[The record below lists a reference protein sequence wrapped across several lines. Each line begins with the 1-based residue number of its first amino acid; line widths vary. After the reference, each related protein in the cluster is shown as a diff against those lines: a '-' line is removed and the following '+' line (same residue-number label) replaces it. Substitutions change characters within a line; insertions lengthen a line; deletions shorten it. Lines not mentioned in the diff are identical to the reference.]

1 MTEYLRNII
10 GTNNEIFILA
20 LLVVLGLILA
30 ELANKIHLP
39 RISGYILS
47 GIIIGHP
54 FLDLI
59 TKNDYKNLQNINLIA
74 LGLMSITIGAHLN
87 FHKLKNSGKR
97 VVFVLFSESF
107 LSFFLVFLVMYFISG
122 QELLFSLLIA
132 SISIATAPAATVA
145 IVKEAKAKGLLVNTL
160 MPVVAMNNVLC
171 ILVFG
176 FVTSLIILSESPNG
190 FDLMQLVAI
199 VGKELFY
206 ASIIGIFAGIL
217 LKIFAEKTITS
228 NRSVLTLV
236 FLTILVVTGV
246 SKILNINPMLPSM
259 IIGIYISNS
268 SHHRA
273 KILSIFDDIEYL
285 IVIIFFS
292 LAGAHIDVE
301 SLSIAG
307 VAAVL
312 YFFARGIGKY
322 FGANFGAFISKAPE
336 RVYKN
341 IGSALIPQAGVAI
354 GLVIMAGEI
363 EALNPVISFLTT
375 LVLAVVAINEIV
387 GPPMT
392 KLALIKSGDANQDRP
407 KLIEFLVEDYIL
419 SNMKSKNKD
428 DAIIEL
434 IDFFIKSHKGSNELK
449 EEISRSVIERE
460 NLSSTAIGHGIAIP
474 HGTIKEGPIIW
485 GALGLSKEGIEFDAI
500 DKKPVHLFIL
510 IITPI
515 DHKNDLHLAVLSEIS
530 KMLSVD
536 EIREKIFASNT
547 AAEICETLI
556 HQENR
561 NFNPFLDE
569 DEQ

>member
-1 MTEYLRNII
+1 MSEFLISII
-10 GTNNEIFILA
+10 GENNEIFILS
-20 LLVVLGLILA
+20 LLVILGLILA

-54 FLDLI
+54 VLDLI
-59 TKNDYKNLQNINLIA
+59 TLDDYENLQNINLVA

-97 VVFVLFSESF
+97 VIFVLISESF
-107 LSFFLVFLVMYFISG
+107 LSFILVFIVMYFMAS
-122 QELLFSLLIA
+122 QTLLLSLLIA

-176 FVTSLIILSESPNG
+176 FVTSLIILNDSSAG
-190 FDLMQLVAI
+190 FDMIQFITI
-199 VGKELFY
+199 VGKELFF
-206 ASIIGIFAGIL
+206 ATIIGVIAGYL

-236 FLTILVVTGV
+236 FLTVLLVTGV

-259 IIGIYISNS
+259 IIGIYISNQ
-268 SHHRA
+268 SHHRV
-273 KILSIFDDIEYL
+273 KILSIFEDIEYL
-285 IVIIFFS
+285 IIIIFFS
-292 LAGAHIDVE
+292 LAGAHIDIA

-307 VAAVL
+307 LAAVL
-312 YFFARGIGKY
+312 YFLARGIGKY
-322 FGANFGAFISKAPE
+322 LGGNFGAYISKSPP
-336 RVYKN
+336 RIYKN
-341 IGSALIPQAGVAI
+341 IGGTLIPQAGVAI

-363 EALNPVISFLTT
+363 EVLSPVISFLTT
-375 LVLAVVAINEIV
+375 LILAVVAINEIV

-392 KLALIKSGDANQDRP
+392 KWALVRSGDAGQDRP

-419 SNMKSKNKD
+419 PNIKSKTKQEV
-428 DAIIEL
+428 IKEL
-434 IDFFIKSHKGSNELK
+434 VDFFIKSHKGTAELRD
-449 EEISRSVIERE
+449 EILKSVTERE

-485 GALGLSKEGIEFDAI
+485 GALGLSRTGIEFDAI
-500 DKKPVHLFIL
+500 DKKPVHLFVL

-536 EIREKIFASNT
+536 EIRDKLFESRT
-547 AAEICETLI
+547 AAEVCEILT

-561 NFNPFLDE
+561 NFNQFLD
-569 DEQ
+569 

>member
-1 MTEYLRNII
+1 MTEFLKNII

-20 LLVVLGLILA
+20 LLVILGLVLA

-39 RISGYILS
+39 RITGYILS

-59 TKNDYKNLQNINLIA
+59 THNDYKNLQNINLVA

-87 FHKLKNSGKR
+87 FHKLRNSGKR
-97 VVFVLFSESF
+97 VIFVLLSESS
-107 LSFFLVFLVMYFISG
+107 LSFLLVFIVIHYIADQSI
-122 QELLFSLLIA
+122 LFSLLIA

-145 IVKEAKAKGLLVNTL
+145 IVKEVKAKGLLVNTL

-176 FVTSLIILSESPNG
+176 FVTSLIILNESPDG
-190 FDLMQLVAI
+190 FNLMLLISI
-199 VGKELFY
+199 VGKELFF
-206 ASIIGIFAGIL
+206 AAMIGIVAGFL

-228 NRSVLTLV
+228 DRSVLTLV
-236 FLTILVVTGV
+236 LLTVLFVTGV
-246 SKILNINPMLPSM
+246 SKSLNINPMLPSM
-259 IIGIYISNS
+259 IIGIYISNM

-285 IVIIFFS
+285 IIIIFFS
-292 LAGAHIDVE
+292 LAGAHIDIQ
-301 SLSIAG
+301 SLSVAG
-307 VAAVL
+307 FAAVL
-312 YFFARGIGKY
+312 YFFARGIGKIL
-322 FGANFGAFISKAPE
+322 GANIGAFIGQAPE

-341 IGSALIPQAGVAI
+341 IGGGLIPQAGVAI

-363 EALNPVISFLTT
+363 EELTPVISFLTT
-375 LVLAVVAINEIV
+375 LVLAVVAINEII

-392 KLALIKSGDANQDRP
+392 KWALVRSGDANQDRP
-407 KLIEFLVEDYIL
+407 KLIEFLIEDYIL
-419 SNMKSKNKD
+419 ANMKSRTKD
-428 DAIIEL
+428 EAIVEL
-434 IDFFIKSHKGSNELK
+434 IDFFIKSHKGTDELR
-449 EEISRSVIERE
+449 EEILKSVIDRE

-474 HGTIKEGPIIW
+474 HGVIKEGPVIW
-485 GALGLSKEGIEFDAI
+485 GALGLSKEGIEFDAV
-500 DKKPVHLFIL
+500 DGKPVHLFIL

-536 EIREKIFASNT
+536 EIREKLFKSKSAS
-547 AAEICETLI
+547 EVCETLLT
-556 HQENR
+556 NKSKS
-561 NFNPFLDE
+561 FNPFLDE
-569 DEQ
+569 KE